1 MTSRFNRGSSPGRAR
16 DASQLSGSFEA
27 GHKKLG
33 GRKKGTRN
41 LISPERKMALLEAAH
56 RVGSDGNGKDGVAGY
71 LFWVAKRD
79 RTLFYV
85 DIWSRL
91 LELDLHEA
99 AVSAEAHGITNEPD
113 DEIRSPSGRTKQ
125 RSPFESL
132 RELPDDEVQA
142 LMRLAVERRKRL
154 LQNLL
159 RGFINSA
166 KELARAG
173 SKKGALMRCNRE
185 SRQKNPP
192 HVKIEIW
199 PACAL
204 FNDHSR

>member
-41 LISPERKMALLEAAH
+41 LISPERKRALLEAAH

-71 LFWVAKRD
+71 FTCLAKRD
-79 RTLFYV
+79 PTLFYV
-85 DIWSRL
+85 DIWSRS

-99 AVSAEAHGITNEPD
+99 AVSAEARGITNEPD

-142 LMRLAVERRKRL
+142 LMRLAVERRKDFCKIFCAAL
-154 LQNLL
+154 LTPPKNW
-159 RGFINSA
+159 R
-166 KELARAG
+166 ARARRRGLLCDAIG
-173 SKKGALMRCNRE
+173 SPGRRT
-185 SRQKNPP
+185 
-192 HVKIEIW
+192 H
-199 PACAL
+199 
-204 FNDHSR
+204 HT